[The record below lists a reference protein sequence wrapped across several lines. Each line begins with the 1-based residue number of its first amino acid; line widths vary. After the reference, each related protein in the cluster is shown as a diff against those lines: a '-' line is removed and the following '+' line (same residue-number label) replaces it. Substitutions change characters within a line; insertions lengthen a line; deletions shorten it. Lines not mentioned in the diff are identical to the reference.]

1 MVLSVIALFVVYI
14 YVDYDILFCSVLE
27 LCVPDATNKLTGCDS
42 KPYSA
47 LKTVGR

>member
-1 MVLSVIALFVVYI
+1 MLIMIF
-14 YVDYDILFCSVLE
+14 YVADVLE
-27 LCVPDATNKLTGCDS
+27 LCVPDATNKLTGSDS